1 MRGTALRRLPLL
13 RARALSASAAAP
25 NTDPYTA
32 AAAHCL
38 SLVQERDKEHYF
50 AGIFIP
56 PAARR
61 AYFAVRALNVELASI
76 PATTGG
82 NVSTAQLR
90 VGWWRDAIAGMHAH
104 GSVEVFPQHP
114 VVTALTAAV
123 REHGLTHGPMERLL
137 EAREYDLTQA
147 AADGFGSMAQVEL
160 YAAYTAGAQMQLTLE
175 SLAAGAGRERDGR
188 AFEMAGGVPDE
199 ACEAARLAGVGAG
212 IATLLR
218 GTAHHVRVGQLYLPR
233 CAMDAAGAN
242 AHDVAVAAAGGHSC
256 GNPEHAHGGDDDGG
270 AGESGAKVKAVVV
283 EMAGVAR
290 ERLAEA
296 KALQGRIP
304 AELRPALLP
313 ATLAEHWL
321 GRLEEAGHDVF
332 DAERLGGR
340 TPVSLQV
347 QMWWRSTRGVFL

>member
-1 MRGTALRRLPLL
+1 MLNRTALRRLPVL
-13 RARALSASAAAP
+13 RSRALSASAAAP

-50 AGIFIP
+50 AGIFVP
-56 PAARR
+56 PAARK
-61 AYFAVRALNVELASI
+61 AYFAIRALNVELASI

-90 VGWWRDAIAGMHAH
+90 VGWWRDAIAGMHEH

-123 REHGLTHGPMERLL
+123 REHGLSKAPMERLL

-175 SLAAGAGRERDGR
+175 SLAARGGGKAGQGAGGL
-188 AFEMAGGVPDE
+188 PDE
-199 ACEAARLAGVGAG
+199 ASEAARLAGVGAG

-256 GNPEHAHGGDDDGG
+256 GNHPEHAHGGGADDGG

-296 KALQGRIP
+296 RALQDQIP